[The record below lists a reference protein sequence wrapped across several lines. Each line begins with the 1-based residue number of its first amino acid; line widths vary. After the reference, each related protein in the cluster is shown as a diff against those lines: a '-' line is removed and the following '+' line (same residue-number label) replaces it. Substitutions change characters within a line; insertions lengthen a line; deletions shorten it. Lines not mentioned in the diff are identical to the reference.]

1 MVFRRLCLILSKT
14 AKLLILLQ
22 LHRYERYTK
31 RYFFVCAYS
40 LVKMVHGFAKKAE
53 RGDHISEIELEH
65 SIRRNFSGLDDL
77 DAVKIFSREFP
88 KLKRKVKVKELNV
101 YASQ

>member
-1 MVFRRLCLILSKT
+1 
-14 AKLLILLQ
+14 
-22 LHRYERYTK
+22 
-31 RYFFVCAYS
+31 
-40 LVKMVHGFAKKAE
+40 MVHGFAKQAE

-88 KLKRKVKVKELNV
+88 RLKRKVKVNEL
-101 YASQ
+101 